1 MVRIIQLEFEE
12 GELPEELNWEMMV
25 IILKGKGEYRGI
37 RIVEVAWKVC
47 AVVLNLRPKKGAELH
62 DPLHGFW

>member
-1 MVRIIQLEFEE
+1 
-12 GELPEELNWEMMV
+12 MMV
-25 IILKGKGEYRGI
+25 IILKGKGEYWGI

-47 AVVLNLRPKKGAELH
+47 AVVLNLRMKKGAELH